1 MRKGR
6 GSSYWTP
13 PSNITLFL
21 SSSCRSARGLG
32 TLLPKRPG
40 AKSLT
45 VLLTSCKGRIVIS
58 VCHLY
63 TKLYERNPSFHP
75 IQLREVL
82 VSIFES
88 CLSARGASPYSHYG
102 SKPKIPTSKFDSVIT
117 KPTGTNDDVGGDPPS
132 AVKGEGISTLRT
144 PTRLTAEAS
153 HDALPLSSHLIST
166 TSSSNE
172 SPGTGALYHKV
183 TTTLPLTQEGRF
195 PIFSIGDL
203 SGAESLHDLLE
214 PVSVYARVPVKAPV
228 ENQNLSDSIPEL

>member
-1 MRKGR
+1 MGGPFPPGASIGGKIRSRNITTYRPTFSGLLTASMRKGR
-6 GSSYWTP
+6 GSCYWTP

-102 SKPKIPTSKFDSVIT
+102 SKVIKLAAIP
-117 KPTGTNDDVGGDPPS
+117 
-132 AVKGEGISTLRT
+132 L
-144 PTRLTAEAS
+144 
-153 HDALPLSSHLIST
+153 
-166 TSSSNE
+166 
-172 SPGTGALYHKV
+172 
-183 TTTLPLTQEGRF
+183 
-195 PIFSIGDL
+195 
-203 SGAESLHDLLE
+203 
-214 PVSVYARVPVKAPV
+214 
-228 ENQNLSDSIPEL
+228 